1 MLGDKRTAALLLGS
15 GSGGLPEDAALPPP
29 PPPPV
34 GAELPRWAVE
44 GEERKRGAGVLFFAY
59 GGRQLEHFLSEATT
73 AARTFR
79 AHNPQLS
86 IAVVTNNATVDAA
99 FTHRIAPRA
108 DLLFPGD
115 TSNGGQNRADGFP
128 RQWLTRLYYMAHSP
142 FEITWALDSN
152 VVTCTP
158 LAAQALLDAALHTQ
172 LWGWDIAHASQHG
185 QGNMYPHN
193 FNILF
198 KWSDATS
205 SLMRDWL
212 LLQMRRGVA
221 YDDQKTLLIAE
232 VRHMTGAARRGVLH
246 VGKVSAAFGAAFY
259 AYDPRTFRLDN
270 ARVTTLLRGTT
281 HVIHSPNVSL
291 CALFNADAPADRQ
304 MLTQR
309 PPWWVRVRVRVRVS
323 A

>member
-1 MLGDKRTAALLLGS
+1 M
-15 GSGGLPEDAALPPP
+15 
-29 PPPPV
+29 
-34 GAELPRWAVE
+34 
-44 GEERKRGAGVLFFAY
+44 
-59 GGRQLEHFLSEATT
+59 
-73 AARTFR
+73 
-79 AHNPQLS
+79 
-86 IAVVTNNATVDAA
+86 VTNNATVDAA